1 MKKALF
7 IIFLILSCTTKNN
20 SDNINSKVETLISK
34 MSLKEKIG
42 QMAQINLTV
51 IAKGPD
57 KWSSYEPL
65 ELDIEKTKK
74 AILEYKVGSILNT
87 TNNQA
92 RSPEVWNK
100 TINQLQKIAMDESES
115 KIPIIYGIDGI
126 HGATYTAGATMFPQQ
141 IGTAASWN
149 PNNAFNM
156 AKVSAYEIKA
166 CGIPWNFSPVIDLG
180 QDPRFPRQ
188 FETFGEDPYL
198 VTQMGNQMIIGY
210 QGEKNQISDSEKLAV
225 SIKHFLGYQTT
236 ISGKDRTPSYIPEH
250 VLRELHLAPFKSA
263 IDLGAKTIMVN
274 SGIING
280 VPTHSDHYLLTE
292 VLRNELGFEG
302 VVLTD
307 WEDINKLHDRDK
319 VASSRKEA
327 IEIAIKAGVDMSMIP
342 YDYEEFCDNLFELV
356 EEGTI
361 SISRIDDSVRRILKL
376 KFELN
381 LFENPYTDFK
391 DYPDFNSEKF
401 EKLAYNSAAES
412 ITLLKNNNSIL
423 PIKPGKKILVTGPNA
438 NSMRTLNGAWTYS
451 WQGEKTDKFA
461 EKYNTIYEAISN
473 NFGRNNVKHVPGISY
488 PVNEDY
494 DKEPKFEYYD
504 QYADRF
510 NEAIREARK
519 SDIIVLCL
527 GENTYTEK
535 PGDINDLNLHPL
547 QKKLAI
553 ELAKTKKP
561 IILLIN
567 SGRPRII
574 TDIENLSSA
583 TINLYLPGNYGGD
596 ALSDILLGKV
606 NPSGKLP
613 YSYPSYVNSLVPY
626 NYKPSDVQNNSQGAY
641 NYVGEVNYLYP
652 FGYGLSY
659 SSFEYSNL
667 EVDKNIYKINDTI
680 KINVNVKNNSSLLGK
695 ETIQLYSKDNYA
707 TLTPD
712 IKRLRR
718 FKKIEIAP
726 METIKVSF
734 NLPVSELSYINLKN
748 QTEVE
753 PGTFDIMIS
762 DIKKTI
768 EIID

>member
-7 IIFLILSCTTKNN
+7 IIFLILSCTNKNN

-126 HGATYTAGATMFPQQ
+126 HGATYTGATMFPQQ

-280 VPTHSDHYLLTE
+280 VPTL
-292 VLRNELGFEG
+292 
-302 VVLTD
+302 
-307 WEDINKLHDRDK
+307 
-319 VASSRKEA
+319 
-327 IEIAIKAGVDMSMIP
+327 
-342 YDYEEFCDNLFELV
+342 
-356 EEGTI
+356 
-361 SISRIDDSVRRILKL
+361 
-376 KFELN
+376 
-381 LFENPYTDFK
+381 
-391 DYPDFNSEKF
+391 
-401 EKLAYNSAAES
+401 
-412 ITLLKNNNSIL
+412 
-423 PIKPGKKILVTGPNA
+423 
-438 NSMRTLNGAWTYS
+438 
-451 WQGEKTDKFA
+451 
-461 EKYNTIYEAISN
+461 
-473 NFGRNNVKHVPGISY
+473 
-488 PVNEDY
+488 
-494 DKEPKFEYYD
+494 
-504 QYADRF
+504 
-510 NEAIREARK
+510 
-519 SDIIVLCL
+519 
-527 GENTYTEK
+527 
-535 PGDINDLNLHPL
+535 
-547 QKKLAI
+547 
-553 ELAKTKKP
+553 
-561 IILLIN
+561 
-567 SGRPRII
+567 
-574 TDIENLSSA
+574 
-583 TINLYLPGNYGGD
+583 
-596 ALSDILLGKV
+596 
-606 NPSGKLP
+606 
-613 YSYPSYVNSLVPY
+613 
-626 NYKPSDVQNNSQGAY
+626 
-641 NYVGEVNYLYP
+641 
-652 FGYGLSY
+652 
-659 SSFEYSNL
+659 
-667 EVDKNIYKINDTI
+667 
-680 KINVNVKNNSSLLGK
+680 
-695 ETIQLYSKDNYA
+695 
-707 TLTPD
+707 
-712 IKRLRR
+712 
-718 FKKIEIAP
+718 
-726 METIKVSF
+726 
-734 NLPVSELSYINLKN
+734 
-748 QTEVE
+748 
-753 PGTFDIMIS
+753 
-762 DIKKTI
+762 
-768 EIID
+768 